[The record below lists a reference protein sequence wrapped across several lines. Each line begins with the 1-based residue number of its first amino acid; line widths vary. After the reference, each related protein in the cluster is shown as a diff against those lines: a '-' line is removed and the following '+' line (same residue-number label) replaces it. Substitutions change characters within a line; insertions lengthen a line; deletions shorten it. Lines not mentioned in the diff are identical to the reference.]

1 MTYNYVTGKLRR
13 TTLSIVN
20 VLSERQTGKFA
31 ITIFASCSS
40 IYSNTNCAKL
50 RRVHYRFSSLFQG
63 IFQARIT
70 RRWMPMFSARTA
82 RIFDELVEELVAAP
96 SRREPV
102 KSVVNRLVLTERDFY
117 SVEKMVAREAF
128 VL

>member
-1 MTYNYVTGKLRR
+1 
-13 TTLSIVN
+13 
-20 VLSERQTGKFA
+20 
-31 ITIFASCSS
+31 
-40 IYSNTNCAKL
+40 
-50 RRVHYRFSSLFQG
+50 
-63 IFQARIT
+63 
-70 RRWMPMFSARTA
+70 MPMFSARTA